1 MAEPSFLTGAA
12 EKPDSLVSS
21 SKERSEDSVSKIS
34 FVSSPYFAY
43 SKPNRA
49 FRPGRSS
56 FSNWAREI
64 AMLYYSLYA
73 SCVLILV
80 HTPVPLHDDLYEG
93 FSASSRFGHYVNDSD
108 RLCVRGS
115 CSRAD
120 RDFRIPSSGTSS
132 SLDEHRVITYSST
145 SYRGDVCSAS
155 SSYCDLEQSVG
166 IVHNVSN
173 DVTSNS
179 ASGIVLT
186 EQRVT
191 QSRASVRTANK
202 NANGGGRSS
211 TSVFLNST
219 VID

>member
-80 HTPVPLHDDLYEG
+80 HTPVPLHDNLYEG
-93 FSASSRFGHYVNDSD
+93 IS
-108 RLCVRGS
+108 
-115 CSRAD
+115 
-120 RDFRIPSSGTSS
+120 PSSSTSS
-132 SLDEHRVITYSST
+132 GLDEHRVITYSS
-145 SYRGDVCSAS
+145 
-155 SSYCDLEQSVG
+155 
-166 IVHNVSN
+166 
-173 DVTSNS
+173 
-179 ASGIVLT
+179 
-186 EQRVT
+186 
-191 QSRASVRTANK
+191 
-202 NANGGGRSS
+202 S
-211 TSVFLNST
+211 TY
-219 VID
+219 